1 MCVASIFLISFQ
13 ALQWKRLMTGS
24 ITHSL
29 ILILLKEEEEEDFL
43 NKNGIL
49 TRFLREDAF
58 EEEDNLGMMIF
69 RLSVIGDDNL
79 W

>member
-13 ALQWKRLMTGS
+13 ALQLKRLMTGS

-29 ILILLKEEEEEDFL
+29 ILILLKEEEEDFL